1 METRSELSTLIHHH
15 PPSFS
20 KRILSTSSQNLFSR
34 FVLYFV
40 RPLPFVLISIYYLT
54 DYSLLSFFLLQVFY
68 LSRLFFEFR
77 RSRSRNRCRYK
88 LNSGK
93 THLLFVTKW
102 WRRNALQLCQA
113 NLLSRR
119 VLLLFRLCCL
129 IPLLISPVD
138 VPVACFC
145 RWTSRR
151 SSRFALRKLPF
162 NGIFCDTCR
171 RWTSLSGN
179 FESSSSSLY
188 FVRLSWIGTRWIVF
202 LLNHGIMARWMG
214 VGRFVGRICWPFY
227 VQWSPERFIYR
238 FETNN

>member
-54 DYSLLSFFLLQVFY
+54 DYSPLSFFLLQVFY

-145 RWTSRR
+145 R
-151 SSRFALRKLPF
+151 
-162 NGIFCDTCR
+162 
-171 RWTSLSGN
+171 
-179 FESSSSSLY
+179 
-188 FVRLSWIGTRWIVF
+188 
-202 LLNHGIMARWMG
+202 
-214 VGRFVGRICWPFY
+214 
-227 VQWSPERFIYR
+227 
-238 FETNN
+238 